1 MFTSF
6 LTRGRVALLV
16 CLFSLTALVSWLVFH
31 ARVSAQG
38 SCLAPPTYADVNA
51 PNSARWAPYQHV
63 IVTFYQGDFTP
74 EERAAIQEVFE
85 EFYTAGQ
92 TQNCSN
98 VQFVSFTESVF
109 PKPWGNDNDTY
120 YVSRTPSG
128 FTKAG
133 VTQFSSYGGL
143 ASYGGVYFYKTR
155 KAYTQLRPDV
165 NLLSFSTPLKSIMRH
180 EIGHTYYLADSYE
193 SSPTVTIMSAQVNS
207 GITFCDNQVLSKVYC
222 QLASPPPHNC
232 DTNESQPCGVEVPCE
247 GPADAQ
253 PCRPSPILID
263 IAGDGFHLT
272 DNQRGVEFD
281 LDTNG
286 FKERLSWTV
295 AASDDAFLVLDRN
308 NNGAI
313 DNGQELFGNYT
324 PQLPSSAPNGF
335 LALAEYDRAENGGNV
350 DGLIDLSDTIF
361 FSLRLWQD
369 ANHNGVSEPGELH
382 TLPELGIASME
393 LDYKVSKR
401 EDEYGNWFRYR
412 AKVRDEKGAQIG
424 RWAWDVFL
432 LRWHP

>member
-1 MFTSF
+1 MYVDVYVSS
-6 LTRGRVALLV
+6 
-16 CLFSLTALVSWLVFH
+16 LFSDAGANT
-31 ARVSAQG
+31 G
-38 SCLAPPTYADVNA
+38 
-51 PNSARWAPYQHV
+51 
-63 IVTFYQGDFTP
+63 
-74 EERAAIQEVFE
+74 ERAAIRQAFLNWQSGMV
-85 EFYTAGQ
+85 
-92 TQNCSN
+92 CSGVTFN
-98 VQFVSFTESVF
+98 
-109 PKPWGNDNDTY
+109 
-120 YVSRTPSG
+120 G
-128 FTKAG
+128 FT
-133 VTQFSSYGGL
+133 
-143 ASYGGVYFYKTR
+143 
-155 KAYTQLRPDV
+155 
-165 NLLSFSTPLKSIMRH
+165 STPVSGRGTATVNKYDIPYDPDGTKPLGRAFVDSYNNSADIDIDVCITNTTAITKITAH
-180 EIGHTYYLADSYE
+180 EVGHTFGLDHCQGNKTVRCISVMSAGGYNCDDTAYGSVSPYSCDLEAAKTYFLFSCKTPPAP
-193 SSPTVTIMSAQVNS
+193 SPTPL
-207 GITFCDNQVLSKVYC
+207 CEYE
-222 QLASPPPHNC
+222 
-232 DTNESQPCGVEVPCE
+232 ESDVSCIDGPCE
-247 GPADAQ
+247 GPANTR

-272 DNQRGVEFD
+272 DNLLGVDFD

-286 FKERLSWTV
+286 LKERLSWTA

-335 LALAEYDRAENGGNV
+335 LALAEYDRAENGGNA

-361 FSLRLWQD
+361 SSLRLWQD
-369 ANHNGVSEPGELH
+369 TNHNGVSESVELH

-412 AKVRDEKGAQIG
+412 AKVRDAKGAQAG